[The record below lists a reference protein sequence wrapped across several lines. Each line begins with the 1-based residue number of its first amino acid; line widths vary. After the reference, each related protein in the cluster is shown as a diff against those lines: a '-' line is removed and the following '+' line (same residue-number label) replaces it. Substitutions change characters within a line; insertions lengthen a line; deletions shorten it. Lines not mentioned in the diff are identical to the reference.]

1 MKKVLILGAGMVARP
16 MVSYLLDKNY
26 RVTIASRTK
35 EKADLLIQGHPNG
48 HTVGWTVDDKQ
59 KLEELIGTHDLT
71 VSLLPYA
78 HHVTVAKKCLKFK
91 KNMVTTSYVL
101 PEMKELDEAARKAGI
116 IILNELGVDPGI
128 DHMSAK
134 RIIDNIHKVGGKIEE
149 FYSFTGAL
157 VAPEVEKNPFNYKFT
172 WAPRGVVLAGNND
185 GRYLK
190 NGEEVYVP
198 TEDLFKHPVKIYFPG
213 VGELEAYPNRNSLPY
228 QELYGIPEAKTVFR
242 GTLRYGKWCEIMDT
256 FKSLNLL
263 SSKEYNLNGW
273 STVDFVAHLSGI
285 SSSENIKPKLA
296 RKLHVKEDADP
307 IKAMEWIGLLS
318 DQPVNAKTTTPLDLV
333 SDLMIDKMM
342 IGDDERDMVAMQ
354 HTFHVKYPDGR
365 REIITSEMLDFGTI
379 KTDTSIART
388 VTLPAAC
395 GVEMILERKIDL
407 IGVHI
412 PVISEIYNPILDN
425 LEKMGIKMEEKYGLE
440 MTMDVN

>member
-1 MKKVLILGAGMVARP
+1 
-16 MVSYLLDKNY
+16 
-26 RVTIASRTK
+26 
-35 EKADLLIQGHPNG
+35 
-48 HTVGWTVDDKQ
+48 
-59 KLEELIGTHDLT
+59 
-71 VSLLPYA
+71 
-78 HHVTVAKKCLKFK
+78 
-91 KNMVTTSYVL
+91 
-101 PEMKELDEAARKAGI
+101 
-116 IILNELGVDPGI
+116 
-128 DHMSAK
+128 
-134 RIIDNIHKVGGKIEE
+134 
-149 FYSFTGAL
+149 
-157 VAPEVEKNPFNYKFT
+157 
-172 WAPRGVVLAGNND
+172 
-185 GRYLK
+185 
-190 NGEEVYVP
+190 
-198 TEDLFKHPVKIYFPG
+198 
-213 VGELEAYPNRNSLPY
+213 
-228 QELYGIPEAKTVFR
+228 
-242 GTLRYGKWCEIMDT
+242 MDT